1 MNNNP
6 FPKYNNNRQTA
17 EKGVT
22 LVKKIIED
30 EMGWIFRKVPLDD
43 DFGLDGYVDIITENG
58 YVTGKYFG
66 IQIKTGKSYFSKE
79 RPNGWEFIGEI
90 KHLNYYLNLDF
101 PILIILVDL
110 DSQEAFWGDFEV
122 NSIVQAR
129 NGWKMI
135 IDKENRLNK
144 EAKTTFK
151 KMTGEAIDYLP
162 QLQAQWEMNKKM
174 IESHIIWL
182 AVDKSEIEEE
192 NYSGFTTLL
201 KRITASNE
209 LIKELKGKLSFA
221 IFGYEDDK
229 RELYQIE
236 EVRTWIKEV
245 IPLFKYWAY
254 FLYMTEETKDML
266 GLRILQVCSIDLEE
280 IEFDKERNGFK
291 VIHDMEQN
299 IELMNQLFLW
309 LNEFSDKYGIQEPTI
324 FEQSMKVAKI
334 MVGMTD
340 EKIEELKTTYN
351 IA

>member
-6 FPKYNNNRQTA
+6 FPKYTNNRQTA

-22 LVKKIIED
+22 LIKKIIED
-30 EMGWIFRKVPLDD
+30 EMDWIFRKVPLDD
-43 DFGLDGYVDIITENG
+43 DFGLDGYVDVITENG
-58 YVTGKYFG
+58 YITGKYFG
-66 IQIKTGKSYFSKE
+66 VQIKTGRSYFSKE
-79 RPNGWEFIGEI
+79 KPNGWEFIGEV

-110 DSQEAFWGDFEV
+110 DTQKAFWTEFEV
-122 NSIVQAR
+122 NSIVQAG

-135 IDKENRLNK
+135 IDKENHLNK
-144 EAKTTFK
+144 GAKTTLK

-182 AVDKSEIEEE
+182 AVDKSEIKEK
-192 NYSGFTTLL
+192 NYTGFTTLL

-209 LIKELKGKLSFA
+209 LIKELKGKLSFV

-236 EVRTWIKEV
+236 EVRNWIKEI

-254 FLYMTEETKDML
+254 FLYMTEETKNMI
-266 GLRILQVCSIDLEE
+266 GLRILQLCSIDLEE
-280 IEFDKERNGFK
+280 VEFDKERN
-291 VIHDMEQN
+291 VYNIIHDTEQSV
-299 IELMNQLFLW
+299 ELMNQLFLW
-309 LNEFSDKYGIQEPTI
+309 LNEFSDKYGIKESTV
-324 FEQSMKVAKI
+324 FDQSMKVAKI
-334 MVGMTD
+334 MVRITD
-340 EKIEELKTTYN
+340 EKI
-351 IA
+351 